1 MIEFDR
7 ATKRFGT
14 AVAVDALSFTVKT
27 GEFFVLIGPSGSGK
41 STSLRMINRLLSP
54 SDGVIRFD
62 GTDVTSLKPEELRR
76 RMGYVIQSVGLFPH
90 WTVARNVAT
99 VPELLGWPVARI
111 SARVEKLLVM
121 LRLDPGEFGGK
132 YPHQLSG
139 GQQQRVG
146 IARALAADPEVLLM
160 DEPFGALDPLTRAV
174 MHDELARIQRESGKT
189 VLLVTHD
196 MEAALKL
203 ASRIA
208 IIDRGRLVQT
218 GTPRELLTQPS
229 DDFVRAFTGR
239 DAHGLALLALE
250 RVGARLRPGETA
262 SGEPIRSDASLH
274 EALSRMVER
283 GSDRLA
289 VADDKERMLGVIHLA
304 DIVRR

>member
-1 MIEFDR
+1 
-7 ATKRFGT
+7 
-14 AVAVDALSFTVKT
+14 
-27 GEFFVLIGPSGSGK
+27 GSGK
-41 STSLRMINRLLSP
+41 STSLRMINRLLP
-54 SDGVIRFD
+54 LSDGIIRF
-62 GTDVTSLKPEELRR
+62 GGADVTSLKPEELRR
-76 RMGYVIQSVGLFPH
+76 RIGYVIQSVGLFPH

-99 VPELLGWPVARI
+99 VPELLDWPAARI
-111 SARVEKLLVM
+111 RARVEQLLVM

-174 MHDELARIQRESGKT
+174 MHDEIARIHRDSGKT

-208 IIDRGRLVQT
+208 IIDRGQLVQT
-218 GTPRELLTQPS
+218 GTPRELLIHPS

-239 DAHGLALLALE
+239 DTQGLALLALE
-250 RVGARLRPGETA
+250 QVAERTRRDGTA
-262 SGEPIRSDASLH
+262 AGEPIAANASLR
-274 EALSRMVER
+274 EALSRMIER
-283 GSDRLA
+283 GSDSLPVEDGEGRS
-289 VADDKERMLGVIHLA
+289 VGVIHLA